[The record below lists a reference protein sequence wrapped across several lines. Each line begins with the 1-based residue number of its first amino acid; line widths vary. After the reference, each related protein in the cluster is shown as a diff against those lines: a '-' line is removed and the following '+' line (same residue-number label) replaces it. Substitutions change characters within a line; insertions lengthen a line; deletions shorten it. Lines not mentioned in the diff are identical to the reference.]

1 MLDSVAPTRKTSAG
15 AVRRP
20 VLVALGILPDG
31 RKEIT
36 DFQLARGESAAEWE
50 RLLTSLD
57 WCGLTGESLEMLR
70 VDGGN
75 GLPAALPFVH
85 PDIPIRRCQA

>member
-1 MLDSVAPTRKTSAG
+1 MLDSVVPTRKTSAG

-50 RLLTSLD
+50 RLLTSPH
-57 WCGLTGESLEMLR
+57 WRGLTGEGLEMLH

-85 PDIPIRRCQA
+85 PDIPIRCCQA